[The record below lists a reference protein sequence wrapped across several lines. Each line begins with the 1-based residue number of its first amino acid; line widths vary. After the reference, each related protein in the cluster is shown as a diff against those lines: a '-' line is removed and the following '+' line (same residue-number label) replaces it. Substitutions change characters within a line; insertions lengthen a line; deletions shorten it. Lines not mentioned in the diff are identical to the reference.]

1 MRIQAP
7 RFSARFRPPNPPVP
21 SLISVCAEVAIRT
34 TPRIH
39 AGFGAVVCAE
49 HRMAVGRN
57 KLIPALRP
65 LRYDASMHISTGAV
79 IQGQVVLHDDTLPEG
94 AVVNFLTGDTEASV
108 RLSPTEEACLM
119 SALDDADR
127 ESGMAADEIL
137 ARQRRFG

>member
-1 MRIQAP
+1 
-7 RFSARFRPPNPPVP
+7 
-21 SLISVCAEVAIRT
+21 
-34 TPRIH
+34 
-39 AGFGAVVCAE
+39 
-49 HRMAVGRN
+49 MAVGRN

-119 SALDDADR
+119 PALDDADR